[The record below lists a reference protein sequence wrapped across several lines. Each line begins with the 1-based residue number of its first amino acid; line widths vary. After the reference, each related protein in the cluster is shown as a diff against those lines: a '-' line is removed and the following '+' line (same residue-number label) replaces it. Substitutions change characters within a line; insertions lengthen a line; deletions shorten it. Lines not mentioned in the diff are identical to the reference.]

1 MIGLE
6 ERRMVCGSGEQ
17 FVAAAS
23 LPTSH
28 AQLMYTKFA
37 SSKISKSDL
46 QGTSRRS
53 AIETPNPPRHR
64 ITLQAT
70 ALRVMFSFARE
81 GPVVFQGSRCV
92 VPNVSEVQGRFL
104 KIMNITICLLDLQIL
119 N

>member
-28 AQLMYTKFA
+28 VQLMCTKFA

-53 AIETPNPPRHR
+53 AIETPNPPRQR
-64 ITLQAT
+64 IALQAT
-70 ALRVMFSFARE
+70 ALRVMFCFTRE
-81 GPVVFQGSRCV
+81 GRVFFQSLSVCFRV
-92 VPNVSEVQGRFL
+92 FL
-104 KIMNITICLLDLQIL
+104 SPKEGFSTL
-119 N
+119 

>member
-1 MIGLE
+1 
-6 ERRMVCGSGEQ
+6 MVCGSGEQ

-53 AIETPNPPRHR
+53 AIETPNPRQR

-70 ALRVMFSFARE
+70 ALRVMFCFTRE
-81 GPVVFQGSRCV
+81 GRVFFQSLSVCFRV
-92 VPNVSEVQGRFL
+92 FL
-104 KIMNITICLLDLQIL
+104 SPKEGFSTL
-119 N
+119 